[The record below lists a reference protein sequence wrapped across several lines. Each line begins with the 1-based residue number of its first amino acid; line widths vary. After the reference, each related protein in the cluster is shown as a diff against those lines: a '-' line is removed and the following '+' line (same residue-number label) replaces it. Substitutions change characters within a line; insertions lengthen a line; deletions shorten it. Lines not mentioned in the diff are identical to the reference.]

1 MTALDAE
8 TLRLLARVL
17 DYPDAGTA
25 EDRAELVRRLGEARP
40 EAARALE
47 AHGRELGESSLARQ
61 REIYATTFDVN
72 PVVCLYAGYHLFGDS
87 YPRGAFMAHLNG
99 TYRAVGYETG
109 GELPDHFCEMLR
121 FLAHVRTLEVP
132 SADPAAELATWSDE
146 LIDDAIV
153 PAART
158 IVRAFDQTSNPYGAL
173 LRAVLLTFERPGG
186 AESGVDARRRSR
198 SLPVL
203 TRPDPMRCNEEWKP

>member
-1 MTALDAE
+1 MSAFDAE
-8 TLRLLARVL
+8 TLRLFARVL
-17 DYPDAGTA
+17 DYPDEGTA
-25 EDRAELVRRLGEARP
+25 EDRAQLVRRLGEARP
-40 EAARALE
+40 EATRALE
-47 AHGRELGESSLARQ
+47 AHVREMGESSLARQ

-87 YPRGAFMAHLNG
+87 YQRGAFMAHLNR
-99 TYRAVGYETG
+99 TYDEAGYEPA
-109 GELPDHFCEMLR
+109 GELPDHFCVLLA
-121 FLAHVRTLEVP
+121 FLAHARTLEDP
-132 SADPAAELATWSDE
+132 SADPGTDLPVWCDE

-173 LRAVLLTFERPGG
+173 LQAVLLAFERPGG
-186 AESGVDARRRSR
+186 ARSDGEARSRSR

-203 TRPDPMRCNEEWKP
+203 NRLDAMPSNEGWKP